1 MLEVYVGPFSSC
13 MIPTSVTIGTNEVS
27 QKYDY
32 DINLKQCVTFHSA
45 RQVFIPILAI
55 DNQQSVNY
63 QSISAKTQL
72 PCVTIGV

>member
-1 MLEVYVGPFSSC
+1 MIEMYVGTFSSC
-13 MIPTSVTIGTNEVS
+13 MIPASVTIGTNEVS

-55 DNQQSVNY
+55 DNR
-63 QSISAKTQL
+63 
-72 PCVTIGV
+72 